1 MLTRVKGKL
10 EAFSTSCPDYID
22 LCDRASQ
29 FLIQREY
36 SSKSNYDVTVKEEIK
51 ELINQPEPLKN
62 IEKKLKGKFKKE
74 VANAENVGIFVE
86 NSILALFLGNFGGKV
101 KFGPS
106 KKVRFAVRIN
116 SRTK

>member
-1 MLTRVKGKL
+1 MLARVKGKL

-74 VANAENVGIFVE
+74 VANAENV
-86 NSILALFLGNFGGKV
+86 
-101 KFGPS
+101 
-106 KKVRFAVRIN
+106 RFFAEIDL
-116 SRTK
+116 KLCF

>member
-1 MLTRVKGKL
+1 MYNCRFQVLTRVKGKL

-51 ELINQPEPLKN
+51 ELIKQPEPLKN

-74 VANAENVGIFVE
+74 VANAENVRFWLK
-86 NSILALFLGNFGGKV
+86 NSIFDRHLGNFSCK
-101 KFGPS
+101 
-106 KKVRFAVRIN
+106 
-116 SRTK
+116 TKSGSP